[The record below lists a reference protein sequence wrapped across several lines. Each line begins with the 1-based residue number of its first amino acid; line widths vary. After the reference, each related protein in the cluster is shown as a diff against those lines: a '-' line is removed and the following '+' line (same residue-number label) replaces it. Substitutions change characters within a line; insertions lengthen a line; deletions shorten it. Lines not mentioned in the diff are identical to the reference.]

1 MAADEVKLHIVAEAV
16 ESKAFAAGQKPPAK
30 PGS

>member
-16 ESKAFAAGQKPPAK
+16 EAKAFATGQKPSAAK
-30 PGS
+30 P